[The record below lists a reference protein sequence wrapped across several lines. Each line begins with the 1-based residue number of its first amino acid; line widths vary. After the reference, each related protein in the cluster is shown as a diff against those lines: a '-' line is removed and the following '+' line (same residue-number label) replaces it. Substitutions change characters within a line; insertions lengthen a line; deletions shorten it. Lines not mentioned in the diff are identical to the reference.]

1 MADVKIIDHSD
12 EVRRTLEAAIARA
25 LEVAGGQAESHAKRN
40 LTAAGRVDNDRL
52 RGSISHEVNE
62 AEQYVVI
69 GTNVE
74 YGKYVEFGTGIHASD
89 GSGRKTP
96 WVYMDDEGKF
106 HTTRGMKPT
115 HFLRDALQGHEKE
128 YAAIIEQEIKRALR

>member
-12 EVRRTLEAAIARA
+12 EVRRALEAAIARA

-69 GTNVE
+69 GTNVV